1 MSLATQTNFRFAN
14 PFGSAGQT
22 LSFKNNVQS
31 IDHKQLLML
40 ATALLATTLILE
52 PTSKAATEYKVADN
66 AEHSSLAEATI
77 PASQGEASSAMSESL
92 ATSAASE
99 VTLLAINSD
108 ATRSAITER
117 IEQFGL
123 ESFVSVKQAESSG
136 KAEISLR
143 LDLLFGEG
151 ESTLSRSGKQ
161 ALTQLF
167 SWLNSAQTLIIN
179 LVARPNT
186 SAEYLRA
193 VTLEELNQSR
203 ASAIKTELNAV
214 ANQVSVQL
222 ILE

>member
-1 MSLATQTNFRFAN
+1 MPLATQTNFRFAN
-14 PFGSAGQT
+14 PFGGAGQI
-22 LSFKNNVQS
+22 LSFKNNDQAV
-31 IDHKQLLML
+31 DHKPLLML

-52 PTSKAATEYKVADN
+52 PAIDAATEYKVADQ
-66 AEHSSLAEATI
+66 AKHSSLAEATI
-77 PASQGEASSAMSESL
+77 PASQVEASSAIPESL
-92 ATSAASE
+92 APSAASE
-99 VTLLAINSD
+99 VALLAINSD

-167 SWLNSAQTLIIN
+167 SRLNSAQTLIIN

>member
-1 MSLATQTNFRFAN
+1 MSLATQTNFRVAN
-14 PFGSAGQT
+14 AIGGAGQSF
-22 LSFKNNVQS
+22 SFKSNDQT
-31 IDHKQLLML
+31 IDHKPSLML
-40 ATALLATTLILE
+40 AAALLATTLMLE
-52 PTSKAATEYKVADN
+52 PASDAATEYTVADQ
-66 AEHSSLAEATI
+66 ATHSSLAEATI
-77 PASQGEASSAMSESL
+77 PASQGEASSAMPEPL

-123 ESFVSVKQAESSG
+123 ESFVSVKQAESSD

-167 SWLNSAQTLIIN
+167 SRLNSAQELIIN
-179 LVARPNT
+179 LAARPNT

-203 ASAIKTELNAV
+203 ASAIKTELSAV
-214 ANQVSVQL
+214 ADQVSVQL

>member
-14 PFGSAGQT
+14 PFGSVGQT

-52 PTSKAATEYKVADN
+52 PTSKAAKEYKVADN